1 VVTDGAELA
10 VADGTWQVRLG
21 RGTSFLTIPIGGG
34 SLYCYCDGPPDSGST
49 PVRELLAGYAAPVP
63 ALLDRLED
71 SGGAEI
77 VQAGAI
83 EEVALEAWSSGA
95 VLLFGDAAHATS
107 PNMAEGAGMAFED
120 ALVLAETLAS
130 APDVPTALTLFQ
142 RRREPR
148 TTWVRT
154 QTHRRD
160 RARGLPPVVRNQVLA
175 RFGRR
180 IVRSNYRPLREP
192 A

>member
-1 VVTDGAELA
+1 M
-10 VADGTWQVRLG
+10 
-21 RGTSFLTIPIGGG
+21 
-34 SLYCYCDGPPDSGST
+34 
-49 PVRELLAGYAAPVP
+49 
-63 ALLDRLED
+63 
-71 SGGAEI
+71 
-77 VQAGAI
+77 QAGAI

-160 RARGLPPVVRNQVLA
+160 GRRRDQDAGATVMSTLYFLAFFSLTTFSFTGRGARGA
-175 RFGRR
+175 RGW
-180 IVRSNYRPLREP
+180 PTK
-192 A
+192 